1 MRLFEG
7 FQRKAV
13 VIVPSDEEFKSRLE
27 KRVQEEGSVPESA
40 MYEMKGT
47 IILYCV
53 RSLFGD
59 PSIFFLFDS
68 LWYLPARSSLY
79 VYVVN
84 CPVAVSP
91 MLLRNRDRAVLGSR
105 VFTLLRHAMTSSIAK
120 TRRGCSFFAGFFTI
134 FILVYM

>member
-47 IILYCV
+47 MIFYTHTVSLINSWALESEWSSHVVFIL
-53 RSLFGD
+53 F
-59 PSIFFLFDS
+59 
-68 LWYLPARSSLY
+68 WYL
-79 VYVVN
+79 
-84 CPVAVSP
+84 
-91 MLLRNRDRAVLGSR
+91 
-105 VFTLLRHAMTSSIAK
+105 
-120 TRRGCSFFAGFFTI
+120 
-134 FILVYM
+134 